1 MDAPAAKPAAKPVVL
16 LVDDEPQL
24 LETLRLGMQG
34 EFELDLAA
42 SAEEAGLMMAT
53 RVYDAIICDH
63 LMPGEVG
70 LDFLVR
76 ARERYPATRRFLL
89 TGYMNPELISRSISL
104 AGLSACLLKPVRASQ
119 LMQAVRAALRS

>member
-1 MDAPAAKPAAKPVVL
+1 MDAPAATPTVRPVVL

-34 EFELDLAA
+34 EFELDFAA
-42 SAEEAGLMMAT
+42 SAEEASLMMAT

-70 LDFLVR
+70 LEFLVR
-76 ARERYPATRRFLL
+76 ARERHPKTRRFLL

-104 AGLSACLLKPVRASQ
+104 AGLSACLLKPVRAAE
-119 LMQAVRAALRS
+119 LIDAVRTALRS

>member
-1 MDAPAAKPAAKPVVL
+1 MDAPARTPAVKPVVL

-24 LETLRLGMQG
+24 LETLRLGLER

-42 SAEEAGLMMAT
+42 TAEEAELMMAT
-53 RVYDAIICDH
+53 RAYDVVVCDH

-76 ARERYPATRRFLL
+76 IRDRHPRTKRILL
-89 TGYMNPELISRSISL
+89 TGYMNPELIMRSVSV
-104 AGLSACLLKPVRASQ
+104 AGLSTCLLKPVRATQ
-119 LMQAVRAALRS
+119 VVAAIRTALKG